1 MECLFLLCTS
11 ILSKK
16 ARSSDTIGSLSVRF
30 ISRLAKSLFVRKPSL
45 SYGIRVLLIYLIKH
59 AEEKSESV
67 VYLLSRGRRPFDRLA
82 VSLEQSYARGTRIGR
97 PTLIPMVKFSRLRR
111 PVRASERIFI
121 YTNRGRI
128 LKAFIVPPS
137 RLPLLRKA
145 GLDL

>member
-1 MECLFLLCTS
+1 M
-11 ILSKK
+11 
-16 ARSSDTIGSLSVRF
+16 RF

-82 VSLEQSYARGTRIGR
+82 VSLE
-97 PTLIPMVKFSRLRR
+97 LKLRKLDKNQKAHLNSNGK
-111 PVRASERIFI
+111 VLQAEEASACKGAHFYLHEQ
-121 YTNRGRI
+121 GRI
-128 LKAFIVPPS
+128 LKAFFVPPS
-137 RLPLLRKA
+137 RLPPLRKA